1 MTKHQDSEKREKLYL
16 PLWQKILRT
25 SALTF
30 LLIILILI
38 TLLPPV
44 IHYGR
49 KQEALAILGQAK
61 NVEITLRMLS
71 LDYYGQGIPIYS
83 PQKANGMTD
92 EAEAKVR
99 EMSMA
104 DGQVILL
111 EWDSDRMRAL
121 DFLYSEG
128 DYTVRF
134 SYDVTEEQSSWEV
147 YRSKKILEFGN

>member
-1 MTKHQDSEKREKLYL
+1 MQTDNIQKKYVNV

-25 SALTF
+25 SALSF
-30 LLIILILI
+30 ILIVLI
-38 TLLPPV
+38 LSAFLPPV

-71 LDYYGQGIPIYS
+71 LDYYGQGIPIFS
-83 PQKANGMTD
+83 PQKADGMTD

-99 EMSMA
+99 EMAMV

-121 DFLYSEG
+121 NFLYTEG

-134 SYDVTEEQSSWEV
+134 FYDIAEEQSSWEV
-147 YRSKKILEFGN
+147 YRSKKVLEFGK

>member
-1 MTKHQDSEKREKLYL
+1 MNYKEKQKNV

-25 SALTF
+25 SALAF
-30 LLIILILI
+30 ILIVLI
-38 TLLPPV
+38 LGVFIPPV

-71 LDYYGQGIPIYS
+71 LDYYGQGISIFS

-99 EMSMA
+99 EMAMV

-121 DFLYSEG
+121 NFLYTEG

-134 SYDVTEEQSSWEV
+134 SYDVTEEQSSWDV
-147 YRSKKILEFGN
+147 YRSKKVLEFGK